1 MRRRGKKGN
10 AARERALAEMASA
23 RKGGS
28 RRTSQYEVQSE
39 GDVFDLVDE
48 KQYAKLVEDRRKR
61 GDFVVDDDGTGYSAF
76 GTLNP
81 QTKSREPLK
90 NSPHDGFR
98 GRWPMAWPE
107 ATHDP
112 SCAGGRS

>member
-39 GDVFDLVDE
+39 GDVCDLVDE

-61 GDFVVDDDGTGYSAF
+61 GDFVVDDDASTAAAVAATAAAAPLPK
-76 GTLNP
+76 TLAAYYDVHVAVSKDN
-81 QTKSREPLK
+81 
-90 NSPHDGFR
+90 DC
-98 GRWPMAWPE
+98 
-107 ATHDP
+107 
-112 SCAGGRS
+112 SCC